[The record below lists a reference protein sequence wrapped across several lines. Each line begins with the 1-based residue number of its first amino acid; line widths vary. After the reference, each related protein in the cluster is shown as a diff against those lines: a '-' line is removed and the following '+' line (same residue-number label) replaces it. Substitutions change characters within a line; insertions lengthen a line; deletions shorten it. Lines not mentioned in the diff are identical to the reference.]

1 MIGDWW
7 LVLSFEQLLRNH
19 DLCQGFVNISYL
31 LGMKP
36 KTLTHQS
43 VIEEFKNSWTQSG
56 KASLLSIFWWR
67 KALVGLSWLIHHI
80 LLLLHRTHLPLPRWH
95 PRTRKND
102 MFSATY
108 GEIGDP
114 TLGCQSLPFAGWLQN
129 LILSY
134 LNACDS
140 TAWSSCIVM
149 WNKVPQ
155 FMMTLTYIQLVRVHS
170 HLQTTPLMM

>member
-1 MIGDWW
+1 MQNGCIKHDWWLVIGDWW
-7 LVLSFEQLLRNH
+7 LVLSLNNSWETMTFAKV
-19 DLCQGFVNISYL
+19 LCICHIC
-31 LGMKP
+31 LGMNP

-43 VIEEFKNSWTQSG
+43 VIEEFKNSWAQSG

-108 GEIGDP
+108 GE
-114 TLGCQSLPFAGWLQN
+114 TEFLHLVVNLWLSQAGFKIWSYPMWMHVIVQN
-129 LILSY
+129 DHH
-134 LNACDS
+134 A
-140 TAWSSCIVM
+140 
-149 WNKVPQ
+149 
-155 FMMTLTYIQLVRVHS
+155 
-170 HLQTTPLMM
+170 